1 NIISSSHIK
10 SSNALIEKLFS
21 NSARIDTLVSKTH
34 FVNKIKATSI
44 DAVYADLRSVNSEI
58 MTSNIIKSNWLNVD
72 TALFNRFTSN
82 EAFID
87 RLVVKAA
94 NIRDLEAITIDA
106 VQANLTTSMND
117 MGEVEGG
124 LSIRRP
130 DGAYFINNGMA
141 NFDYNVQ
148 LFEYLHDDTISW
160 NGQWYETKA
169 SSAKRFMI
177 GSFRHSG
184 AYLKFNMMLRLSGYS
199 PLNSEY
205 MYIRVIEFGGDIGYS
220 PVFKYLV
227 RRGE

>member
-1 NIISSSHIK
+1 
-10 SSNALIEKLFS
+10 
-21 NSARIDTLVSKTH
+21 
-34 FVNKIKATSI
+34 
-44 DAVYADLRSVNSEI
+44 
-58 MTSNIIKSNWLNVD
+58 
-72 TALFNRFTSN
+72 
-82 EAFID
+82 
-87 RLVVKAA
+87 
-94 NIRDLEAITIDA
+94 RDLEAIIIDA
-106 VQANLTTSMND
+106 VQANLNTIMND

-227 RRGE
+227 RRGESSSKEISIYLGRPTFKPSMFYLEVMRDPGGTGNADNLVQARANRAWIDG